1 MYQNGVNI
9 IITTNDNAII
19 IVPIM
24 IGACIR
30 LNNGKRL
37 RSVDLNVPVNKMSA
51 PIRKIA
57 GDR

>member
-37 RSVDLNVPVNKMSA
+37 RSVDLNVPVNKMIA
-51 PIRKIA
+51 PIRK
-57 GDR
+57 